1 MFYKRIFALPVCSG
15 DCAFAAWRPTGNTV
29 SDSRYLLPL
38 ALEGKTVLDLPVTA
52 RIHLHVDPMLMS
64 GVGIAVRKR
73 VESSQTLAKASIII
87 DGT

>member
-1 MFYKRIFALPVCSG
+1 M
-15 DCAFAAWRPTGNTV
+15 
-29 SDSRYLLPL
+29 